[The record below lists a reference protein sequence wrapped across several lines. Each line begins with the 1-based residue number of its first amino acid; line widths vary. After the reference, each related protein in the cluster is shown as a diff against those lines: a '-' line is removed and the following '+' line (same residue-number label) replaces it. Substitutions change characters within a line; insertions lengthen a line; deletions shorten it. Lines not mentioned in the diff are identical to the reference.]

1 MVGMGKVTLQKWLN
15 FKWCLF
21 ICRCGYGI
29 SFSLQC
35 GVLALW
41 LACGDRSTKHG
52 NIPQRT
58 QQVCGLHCRAGR
70 AWPLFSPNY
79 AQVVS
84 DTIQEPRQSVN
95 SLSTDF
101 LVVQEIGNTDV
112 HVGTRLC
119 TIIIIIIII
128 INEKINV
135 AFSRRTTRTR
145 NSHNN
150 TSRENVVSNS
160 TEEEK
165 IVMKMTAR
173 RAVSSAAA

>member
-29 SFSLQC
+29 SFSPQC

-128 INEKINV
+128 NEKINV
-135 AFSRRTTRTR
+135 AFSRRTTRTC